1 MIGMVDLQEAW
12 NLPPVRATWTPDS
25 GTIHSTVLLKTDHGN
40 YALRAYRYSNEKRWK
55 IEGEHAIIAHVQQHG
70 LPAIAPL
77 PLPNGETIL
86 NHDGAFYA
94 LFPFAP
100 GQQVPRHK
108 LNTGKAIAMGKTLSQ
123 LHQALR
129 DYHPQ
134 HARTISFDVDREA
147 TVAKIDQIEAAI
159 LSQPELDALD
169 KQSLQRL
176 AQRRDRLM
184 VSQPEDISILSA
196 LDHQVTHGD
205 YQESNLFFEGDSV
218 SAIIDW
224 DQTLF
229 APRAWEVIRVF
240 HYVFKFQAQG
250 CCAFLD
256 AYSSIMPLPLV
267 DLEKTATIY
276 AWIREHDL
284 WLYEELYLHRNQRVR
299 VFVAPGRFVPL
310 IHRWEELQPALSS
323 L

>member
-1 MIGMVDLQEAW
+1 MLDMIDLQEAW
-12 NLPPVRATWTPDS
+12 NLPPVRVTWKPDS
-25 GTIHSTVLLKTDHGN
+25 GTIHRTVLLRTGQVN
-40 YALRAYRYSNEKRWK
+40 YALRAYRYSNEQRWK

-77 PLPNGETIL
+77 PLPNGGTIL
-86 NHDGAFYA
+86 NHEGAFYA

-100 GQQVPRHK
+100 GQQIPRHK
-108 LNTGKAIAMGKTLSQ
+108 LNIDNAIAMGKMLGQ

-134 HARTISFDVDREA
+134 YARTISFDVDRE
-147 TVAKIDQIEAAI
+147 TSVAKIDQIEAAI
-159 LSQPELDALD
+159 LSQPEGLNALD

-184 VSQPEDISILSA
+184 ASQPADVSILST
-196 LDHQVTHGD
+196 LNHQVTHGD
-205 YQESNLFFEGDSV
+205 YQESNLFFEGNSV

-224 DQTLF
+224 DQSLF
-229 APRAWEVIRVF
+229 APRAWEIIRVF
-240 HYVFKFQAQG
+240 HYIFKFQAEG
-250 CCAFLD
+250 CSAFLN
-256 AYSSIMPLPLV
+256 AYRTIIPLPLV

-284 WLYEELYLHRNQRVR
+284 WLYEELYLHKNQRVR
-299 VFVAPGRFVPL
+299 SFVAPGRFIPL
-310 IHRWEELQPALSS
+310 AERWHALKSQ
-323 L
+323 LV